1 MSWLPIARRLVAVV
15 VVVAAIAVGIW
26 TGDWRWGAAVL
37 GLGLIVAAFG
47 LGRTIGF

>member
-1 MSWLPIARRLVAVV
+1 MNWLPLARKLAAAA

-37 GLGLIVAAFG
+37 GLGLIAAFG
-47 LGRTIGF
+47 LGRAIGF

>member
-1 MSWLPIARRLVAVV
+1 MSWLPLLRRVAAVV

-37 GLGLIVAAFG
+37 GLGLIAAFG
-47 LGRTIGF
+47 LGRWTSF